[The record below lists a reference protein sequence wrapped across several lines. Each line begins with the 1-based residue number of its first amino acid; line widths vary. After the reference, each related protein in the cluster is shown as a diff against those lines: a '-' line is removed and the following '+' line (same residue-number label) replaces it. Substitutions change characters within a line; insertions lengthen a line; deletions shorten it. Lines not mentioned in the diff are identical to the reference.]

1 VVGWSGGRVVGRSG
15 GRAFG
20 WSVGRA
26 VGRSGG
32 RAVGRTDMM
41 ELLFA
46 FRSFANSPKNR
57 SAVHLHLREKAGS
70 AS

>member
-1 VVGWSGGRVVGRSG
+1 MKIGPLG
-15 GRAFG
+15 AELLH
-20 WSVGRA
+20 A
-26 VGRSGG
+26 VERSGG